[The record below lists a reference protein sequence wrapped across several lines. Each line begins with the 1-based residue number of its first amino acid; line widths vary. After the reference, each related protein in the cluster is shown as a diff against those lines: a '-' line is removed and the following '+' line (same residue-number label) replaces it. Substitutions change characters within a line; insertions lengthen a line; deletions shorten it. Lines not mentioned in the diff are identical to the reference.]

1 MGFDFSILPLCTV
14 GLFLVQ
20 QKMFMP
26 PATTEQEVMQQKMMN
41 FMTLIMGVFFWHQP
55 AGLSVYFIAS
65 SLWGI
70 TERKLL
76 GTGRPAVAAA
86 GAGASVVV
94 LDSDPAGSA
103 ERVRKESQATAQSEK
118 APKAPG
124 FWQRLMD
131 AAEEAQRQAESKKNR
146 DGRKDRKK

>member
-1 MGFDFSILPLCTV
+1 
-14 GLFLVQ
+14 
-20 QKMFMP
+20 
-26 PATTEQEVMQQKMMN
+26 
-41 FMTLIMGVFFWHQP
+41 
-55 AGLSVYFIAS
+55 
-65 SLWGI
+65 
-70 TERKLL
+70 
-76 GTGRPAVAAA
+76 VAAA